1 MEWPK
6 NNISFALI
14 ISALL
19 IAGYGGEVRARE
31 TIKFGCAISF
41 TGKNNINGKR
51 YVDSYNLAKETIN
64 KKGGV
69 KVGDKQYPIEII
81 YYDDKSDAAENKK
94 LMEKLI
100 REDNVDF
107 LLGPYS
113 SEITLSAAAVANEYK
128 VPMVQGGGA
137 SRDIFNEKNKYVF
150 GLLPPAD
157 QYFQT
162 TLEMMTTFHPKPERI
177 AVIFEDDLFHTQV
190 AEGAKKTA
198 KAIGLNISMYDKIL
212 SSSSDFSG
220 ILEKI
225 KPISPDVL
233 LISCHTASSV
243 SLIQEVRKQDVGLKM
258 ISMTVVASETGFKE
272 ALGQDSE
279 YFFCVSSWSSG
290 INFRGV
296 IFKDTNGFI
305 DMFKKTY
312 GYDPDYHNASA
323 VAVLST
329 FTHAIENAGSCDSE
343 TVRDAIAGTDGLET
357 VYGIVTFRPDGQ
369 IKGGN
374 LVLQVQDGKLHQVYP
389 KSIKVPVYP
398 IPNWKNP
405 QQ

>member
-1 MEWPK
+1 MDWPK
-6 NNISFALI
+6 HNISFVLV
-14 ISALL
+14 ISAFL
-19 IAGYGGEVRARE
+19 IAGYGGEVRAKE

-41 TGKNNINGKR
+41 TGKNNTNGKR

-64 KKGGV
+64 KKGGI
-69 KVGDKQYPIEII
+69 KVGDKPYPIEII

-100 REDNVDF
+100 REDDVDF

-137 SRDIFNEKNKYVF
+137 SRDIFNENNRYVF
-150 GLLPPAD
+150 GMLPPAD

-198 KAIGLNISMYDKIL
+198 AEIGLNISMYENIL
-212 SSSSDFSG
+212 SSSTDFSG
-220 ILEKI
+220 VLEQI
-225 KPISPDVL
+225 KPISPDAL
-233 LISCHTASSV
+233 LISCHPLSSV
-243 SLIQEVRKQDVGLKM
+243 NLVKEVKKQGVGLKM

-272 ALGQDSE
+272 ALGPHSD
-279 YFFCVSSWSSG
+279 YFFCVSSWSPG
-290 INFRGV
+290 INFKGV

-329 FTHAIENAGSCDSE
+329 FTHAIENAGSWDSE
-343 TVRDAIAGTDGLET
+343 TVRDAIAAIKDLET
-357 VYGIVTFRPDGQ
+357 VYGIITFKPDGQ
-369 IKGGN
+369 IQGGN
-374 LVLQVQDGKLHQVYP
+374 LVLQVQDGELHQVYP

-398 IPNWKNP
+398 IPNWENP